1 LKGGKGRWVGQNADV
16 FVRLFSRHLEDITDK
31 VSRRQPGAV
40 LQVAK
45 GSHRTSQYPD
55 ILDAMPILMGVDS
68 DAGSSEVPKDAP
80 RRAVQSFV
88 VDAEV
93 VALGPNGEL
102 LPFQTLASRG
112 RKDVALASV
121 KVRVG

>member
-1 LKGGKGRWVGQNADV
+1 M
-16 FVRLFSRHLEDITDK
+16 
-31 VSRRQPGAV
+31 
-40 LQVAK
+40 AK

-68 DAGSSEVPKDAP
+68 DTGSSELPKNAP
-80 RRAVQSFV
+80 PRAVQSFV